1 MIKVNILSFR
11 DGKKQRCSL
20 CDCSKTVS
28 KLALFHEDS
37 IVCGDLILCAECA
50 DVLEDALLHGATVE
64 EIYVAT
70 P

>member
-1 MIKVNILSFR
+1 MIRVNILSFR

-20 CDCSKTVS
+20 CDQIKTVS
-28 KLALFHEDS
+28 KLALFHEDGV
-37 IVCGDLILCAECA
+37 VCGDLILCAECN

-64 EIYVAT
+64 EIGVVT

>member
-20 CDCSKTVS
+20 CNRLKTVD
-28 KLALFHEDS
+28 KLALFHEDG
-37 IVCGDLILCAECA
+37 IVCGDLVLCPDCA
-50 DVLEDALLHGATVE
+50 DVLEDALLHGATFE
-64 EIYVAT
+64 EIAVSQ